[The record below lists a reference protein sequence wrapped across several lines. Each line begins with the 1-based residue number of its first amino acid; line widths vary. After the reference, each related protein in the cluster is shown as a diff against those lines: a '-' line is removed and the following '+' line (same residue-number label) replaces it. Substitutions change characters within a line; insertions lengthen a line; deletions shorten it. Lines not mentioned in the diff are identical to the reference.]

1 MSSTS
6 NVWSTRLEKRLSALA
21 DGASKESLQTLAR
34 WVAFNRK
41 HAKEFVPSIR
51 SAMLASPGMARSWL
65 YWQFLDQILLQ
76 DKGDSSRFDRAEGLR
91 MELGEHVIVPLMKEI
106 SGDLMLKVKPFL
118 EVWDSVNVFGGP
130 TLINQI
136 KRAASSPSKSEKA
149 PPPAPAKPEEPTDEF
164 PVADDNDV
172 EMEDAPPPAP
182 PLADPPPF
190 ETSVPLREERR
201 HSIINFDFEKEGV
214 PAGKV
219 EAREFLEPCKAVA
232 TLQITRDL
240 RSDSTVHLRS
250 YLTSIPKEIR
260 EDMEAYKKQLDETGE
275 MPELDEK
282 KVGQYSTALSS
293 DLLDLNIEEALDNV
307 RSFREIVKKLKTA
320 RAKLFHLL
328 IKSRCDFG
336 SHQAAEAFLGL
347 DSLTE
352 KLESRR
358 GPLLDAMD
366 LEGLEPPKE
375 EAEEVT
381 KEFESFTWY
390 NPEEPTAKRQKVES
404 T

>member
-1 MSSTS
+1 
-6 NVWSTRLEKRLSALA
+6 
-21 DGASKESLQTLAR
+21 
-34 WVAFNRK
+34 
-41 HAKEFVPSIR
+41 
-51 SAMLASPGMARSWL
+51 
-65 YWQFLDQILLQ
+65 
-76 DKGDSSRFDRAEGLR
+76 

-149 PPPAPAKPEEPTDEF
+149 PPPAPAKPEEPID
-164 PVADDNDV
+164 VADDNDV